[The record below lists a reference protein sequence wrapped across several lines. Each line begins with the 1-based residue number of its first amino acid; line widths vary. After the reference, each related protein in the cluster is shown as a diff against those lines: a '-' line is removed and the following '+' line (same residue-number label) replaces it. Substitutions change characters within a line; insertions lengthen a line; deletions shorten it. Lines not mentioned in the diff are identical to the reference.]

1 MILPSL
7 SSIEAAAGLVH
18 RVIPPTPQICWPLL
32 CSRTGAEVWVKH
44 ENHTPIGA
52 FKLRGGLVYME
63 ELRQC
68 EPSAAGVIAA
78 TRGNHGQSVAFAASR
93 VGLRSVIVVPHGNSP
108 EKNAAMRGL
117 GAELIEHGYD
127 FQEAYEHAARLA
139 GEQCL
144 HLVRS
149 FDDALVRGVA
159 SCALELFRAVD
170 GLETVYV
177 PIGLGSG
184 ICAAIAVRDALGLR
198 TEIVGVVA
206 ARARAYALSFAAGRP
221 VTSAVGETIADGMA
235 VRVPDPAAIEII
247 LKGASRVVTVEEDEI
262 QAAMRHL
269 FSDTHNVA
277 EGAGAAPLAALLQEK
292 DKMRGRRV
300 AVILTG
306 GNVDRNV
313 FALTLAAQ

>member
-1 MILPSL
+1 LILPSL

>member
-1 MILPSL
+1 LILPSL

-44 ENHTPIGA
+44 ENHTSIGA

-108 EKNAAMRGL
+108 EKNAAMRAL

-221 VTSAVGETIADGMA
+221 VASDVGETIADGMA
-235 VRVPDPAAIEII
+235 VRVPDHAAIEII

-277 EGAGAAPLAALLQEK
+277 EGAGATPLAALLQEK

-313 FALTLAAQ
+313 FAQTLAAQ